1 MGWQGLV
8 LTTKLCLVGL
18 LILAISGAYPSKG
31 AETPS
36 AAPVVIEL
44 FTSEGCSS
52 CPPADALLRQFDH
65 DHETGDAPLI
75 VLSEHVDYWNH
86 IGWKDPYS
94 SAFFSDR
101 QNGYASRFGLDS
113 VYTPQMVVDGTTQ
126 FVGSDAQ
133 RARAAID
140 RAKSQPKLAIQI
152 SSVALENPGSLR
164 LHVDVG
170 TVPHAADVYV
180 ALALNHAESQVL
192 RGENEG
198 QKLSHA
204 AVVKSISKVG
214 RIGSQQAFSKNVQLK
229 LDPHAEPSNLRVIVF
244 AQEPGQGKIVGA
256 AMAPIAK

>member
-1 MGWQGLV
+1 MGWQGLF
-8 LTTKLCLVGL
+8 LMKLCLVGL
-18 LILAISGAYPSKG
+18 LLALAGMYPSNG
-31 AETPS
+31 AEMPS
-36 AAPVVIEL
+36 AAPVVVEL

-65 DHETGDAPLI
+65 DHEAANAPLI

-94 SAFFSDR
+94 SAFFSER
-101 QNGYASRFGLDS
+101 QNGYAARLGLDS

-164 LHVDVG
+164 LHVDAG
-170 TVPHAADVYV
+170 TVPRAADVYV

-198 QKLSHA
+198 RKLSHS
-204 AVVKSISKVG
+204 AVVKSISKIG
-214 RIGSQQAFSKNVQLK
+214 RIGNQQPFSQDVQLK
-229 LDPHAEPSNLRVIVF
+229 LDPHAEPSNLRVIVL

-256 AMAPIAK
+256 AVAPLGK